1 MRTSDSPRS
10 ELTNDRSW
18 PNVIKYKLGPG
29 EKHPPSGRAWYY
41 TAPQR
46 LFDHIEAET
55 LSMWRELAAEIVA
68 AAYKEDQHVVPER
81 CLAAVECLITQDR
94 AYHSVNEVLKK
105 TAHCTSEVVVSL
117 RAKARDCKRIF
128 NRIENL
134 RLALRLHDN
143 AASDLADSATD
154 IAEYQRMMTEGL
166 AWLVV
171 ESYNL
176 GSLARL
182 VGLRPLEDEVLQSKG
197 HRQKGG
203 KKSLKSRRNATADPR
218 KRAQELAGV
227 YGKTHTNLASQAS
240 EVTRQLAREGFTHP
254 YGGKLVPFSDR
265 TVRDWLK
272 TGKKTKL
279 EGN

>member
-10 ELTNDRSW
+10 ELTKERSW
-18 PNVIKYKLGPG
+18 PNFIKYKLGPG
-29 EKHPPSGRAWYY
+29 EKHPPSGPAWYY

-46 LFDHIEAET
+46 LSDRIEAET

-94 AYHSVNEVLKK
+94 AYHSVTEVLEK
-105 TAHCTSEVVVSL
+105 TAHCTSEVVVYL
-117 RAKARDCKRIF
+117 RAKARDCARIF

-134 RLALRLHDN
+134 RLALRLHDD
-143 AASDLADSATD
+143 AASDLADSAAD
-154 IAEYQRMMTEGL
+154 VGEHQRRMTEGL

-182 VGLRPLEDEVLQSKG
+182 VGLRPLEDAVLDGRKPQRAGGRRSRDVRRKANAVA
-197 HRQKGG
+197 RQKAIKLAESYTGS
-203 KKSLKSRRNATADPR
+203 KASLVS
-218 KRAQELAGV
+218 
-227 YGKTHTNLASQAS
+227 Y
-240 EVTRQLAREGFTHP
+240 VTRTLESNGPTHLRAGKPVP
-254 YGGKLVPFSDR
+254 YSKDAI
-265 TVRDWLK
+265 RDWLK
-272 TGKKTKL
+272 KAGQL
-279 EGN
+279 